1 MNVEYERGYNRAK
14 KDFKKKINEKI
25 KEYEE
30 LVKDFEEYWSKDTR
44 KFKKQKCVDYYKLEA
59 LQELL
64 EEGE

>member
-30 LVKDFEEYWSKDTR
+30 LVKDFEEYWSKDPR
-44 KFKKQKCVDYYKLEA
+44 RFKRQQSTDYYKLEA
-59 LQELL
+59 LKEIL
-64 EEGE
+64 EEE